1 MEKLPKGIYNG
12 GMSREFEA
20 VASDIEEPLEED
32 SFQDDPQESDQDK
45 INLRS
50 EVFSQMSLLKNLR
63 KHLFKTDGT
72 PKDGTEFKDI
82 RAYLSSSS
90 QLLTMLQKFEEALNT
105 DADFSKVLVAME
117 RAMED
122 CACPEFV
129 EKLKFYLTTEEEA
142 P

>member
-1 MEKLPKGIYNG
+1 
-12 GMSREFEA
+12 MSREFEE
-20 VASDIEEPLEED
+20 VAGDIEEPSEED
-32 SFQDDPQESDQDK
+32 SFQDDLQESDQDK

-72 PKDGTEFKDI
+72 PKDKTEFKDI

-129 EKLKFYLTTEEEA
+129 EKLKFYLTAEEEA
-142 P
+142 L

>member
-1 MEKLPKGIYNG
+1 
-12 GMSREFEA
+12 MSREFEA
-20 VASDIEEPLEED
+20 VASDLEEPPEED
-32 SFQDDPQESDQDK
+32 SFQDDPQEPDQDK

>member
-1 MEKLPKGIYNG
+1 
-12 GMSREFEA
+12 MSREFEA

-32 SFQDDPQESDQDK
+32 SFQDDSQESDQDK

-63 KHLFKTDGT
+63 KHLFNTDGT
-72 PKDGTEFKDI
+72 PKDKTEFKDI

-129 EKLKFYLTTEEEA
+129 EKLKFYLTSEEET